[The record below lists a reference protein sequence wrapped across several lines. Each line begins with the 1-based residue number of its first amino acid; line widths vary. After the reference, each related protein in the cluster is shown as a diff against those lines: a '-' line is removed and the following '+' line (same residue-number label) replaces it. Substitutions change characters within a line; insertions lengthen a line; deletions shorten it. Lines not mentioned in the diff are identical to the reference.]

1 MHTADSNHE
10 TTNED
15 RQSWIARITAV
26 FLETRPMRVV
36 TRYAEQR
43 GPLLAAGLAYQ
54 AVFAIFA
61 AVWVAFSV
69 AGLFIRSNLELQNT
83 VFAALDATVPG
94 LVSDGTGGGV
104 ISRTDLL
111 SVGVLGWTGAI
122 ALIGLML
129 TAVGWL
135 GSGRDAVRAMF
146 LLGPH
151 PANFF
156 LLKLRDLGFS
166 LAFGVALLLST
177 ALSVASTAA
186 LSWLFG
192 LIGVPNAATGET
204 AVATALGLSITFIF
218 DAFVLSLFYRF
229 ASGVTIP
236 RSALITGATIAAA
249 ALGALK
255 VAGSTLIDSAIRNP
269 LLASFAAIIGILV
282 WFYFVS
288 QVIVFAASWI
298 AVGMADRNI
307 PADPRAHTAALAAQH
322 ARDEVFRAEIIT
334 ELALEHAREH
344 STKKS
349 GWLSRLRGR

>member
-1 MHTADSNHE
+1 
-10 TTNED
+10 
-15 RQSWIARITAV
+15 V
-26 FLETRPMRVV
+26 RVI
-36 TRYAEQR
+36 TRYTEQR

-61 AVWVAFSV
+61 AVWVSFSV
-69 AGLFIRSNLELQNT
+69 AGLFIRSNVALQDT
-83 VFAALDATVPG
+83 VFAALDSTVPG
-94 LVSDGTGGGV
+94 LISDGVSAGV

-111 SVGVLGWTGAI
+111 SVNVLGWTGAI
-122 ALIGLML
+122 ALIGLIL

-156 LLKLRDLGFS
+156 LLKLGDLGLS
-166 LAFGVALLLST
+166 LAFGIALLLST
-177 ALSVASTAA
+177 ALSVASTGA
-186 LSWLFG
+186 LSWLLALAG
-192 LIGVPNAATGET
+192 IPDAATGET
-204 AVATALGLSITFIF
+204 IAATLLGLSIVFVF
-218 DAFVLSLFYRF
+218 DAFVLGMFYRV

-236 RSALITGATIAAA
+236 RRALITGSVVAAV
-249 ALGALK
+249 ALGVLK
-255 VAGSTLIDSAIRNP
+255 VVGSTLIGGAVRNP

-322 ARDEVFRAEIIT
+322 ARDEAFRAEIIA
-334 ELALEHAREH
+334 ELALERSA
-344 STKKS
+344 TKKS
-349 GWLSRLRGR
+349 WLQRLLNR